1 MHRDRFLLPSARLLL
16 GVSLLCTAGF
26 RVSAADLP
34 QGAVLHLSFEQ
45 APATASGVTPD
56 KSSLHNDGRVTGAK
70 WNATGKQGGALEFGA
85 ANDFITIANHG
96 SLNPKKLTLAVW
108 FKTLKSD
115 AVTRRIFDKR
125 ATRGYALSIAGDT
138 KTTGSRGKLAFTIN
152 GRNTCFSDSILTDG
166 SWHHAAAVFDGK
178 DMSLY
183 VDGQLQKG
191 SCPCP
196 EDISANLDD
205 LTIGMNRTN
214 PEDEE
219 KNHGFDGLLDEV
231 MIFNRALAADEIRG
245 LVGTVDPN
253 APKPKFTKQQV
264 AGRLRQLKLLFEEGL
279 LTEKFYADRV
289 AECEAAAD
297 SATSTTNASAA
308 TTTPTPP
315 AKAPGKKGKS
325 GKSAQ

>member
-1 MHRDRFLLPSARLLL
+1 MKLERLPTRLAL
-16 GVSLLCTAGF
+16 GVCLVCAAGL
-26 RVSAADLP
+26 RTSAADLP

-45 APATASGVTPD
+45 APAAASGVTPD

-70 WNATGKQGGALEFGA
+70 WNATGKQGGAMEFGA
-85 ANDFITIANHG
+85 DNDYITIANHG

-152 GRNTCFSDSILTDG
+152 GRNICLSDTILTDG
-166 SWHHAAAVFDGK
+166 SWHHGAAVFDGK
-178 DMSLY
+178 DMTLY

-196 EDISANLDD
+196 EDISANLEN

-214 PEDEE
+214 PDDEE
-219 KNHGFDGLLDEV
+219 KNHGFEGLLDEL
-231 MIFNRALAADEIRG
+231 MIFNRPLAADEIRG

-264 AGRLRQLKLLFEEGL
+264 AGRLRQLKLLHEEGL
-279 LTEKFYADRV
+279 FTEKFYNDRV

-297 SATSTTNASAA
+297 NAPATTTAPAA
-308 TTTPTPP
+308 TTPPPPAPP

-325 GKSAQ
+325 AKAAQ